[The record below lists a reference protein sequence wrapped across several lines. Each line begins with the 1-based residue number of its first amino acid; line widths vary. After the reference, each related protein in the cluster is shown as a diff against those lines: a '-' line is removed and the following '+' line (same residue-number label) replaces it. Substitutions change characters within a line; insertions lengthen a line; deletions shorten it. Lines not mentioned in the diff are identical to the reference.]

1 MAGDTGQ
8 KDPVALGRGDRRIAE
23 QVRLVRWGPLTGSR
37 QRAGGAASGDP
48 RGGGRRTGVEVPS
61 GAATRRPGGQVAEA
75 GGQRCGRCVGSRG
88 DRIGWRSPATTRTP
102 REVHIGGRPRWRG
115 AAGGRGP
122 RGAYRRIAEQAWL
135 ARSRPSLG
143 EAARGRGPRRSG
155 GRGPLD
161 TSSTRAPDPKGS
173 GGPPSRLA
181 GGTGQKDPVAPAM
194 QDVAAPI
201 SRGEPQR
208 RGPGGRLAGMGA
220 LEVERRDHAQS
231 PRDL

>member
-1 MAGDTGQ
+1 MAGDIGQ

-143 EAARGRGPRRSG
+143 EAARGRDLGGPEGEALGTPRAPGHLTRKVRGVHRAGWPVALGRRTRWPQRCKTSLRRSPADNPRG
-155 GRGPLD
+155 GAREGDWQGWVL
-161 TSSTRAPDPKGS
+161 
-173 GGPPSRLA
+173 
-181 GGTGQKDPVAPAM
+181 
-194 QDVAAPI
+194 
-201 SRGEPQR
+201 
-208 RGPGGRLAGMGA
+208 
-220 LEVERRDHAQS
+220 
-231 PRDL
+231 